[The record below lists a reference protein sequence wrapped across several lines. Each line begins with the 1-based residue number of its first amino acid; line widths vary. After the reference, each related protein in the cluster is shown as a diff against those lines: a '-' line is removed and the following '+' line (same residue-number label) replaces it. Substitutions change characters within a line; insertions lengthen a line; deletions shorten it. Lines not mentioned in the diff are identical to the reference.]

1 MRSILC
7 FSIAFLFC
15 CHPVFGELTAR
26 DIEQIRA
33 IVREDV
39 RVIVKEEITASETR
53 MKQYVDAKFEG
64 VDAKFEGVDAKFEG
78 IDRLLTVIVGFV
90 SAMIVLIVVTVGIP
104 QVIMAWR
111 GKSEREQNKKIE
123 ELSEEIEAL
132 KRRQIVSP

>member
-7 FSIAFLFC
+7 FSIIFLFC
-15 CHPVFGELTAR
+15 CHPAFGELTMQ
-26 DIEQIRA
+26 DIEQIRT
-33 IVREDV
+33 ILREDV
-39 RVIVKEEITASETR
+39 RVIVKEEIAASETR

>member
-7 FSIAFLFC
+7 FSITLLFC
-15 CHPVFGELTAR
+15 CHPAFGELTMQ

-39 RVIVKEEITASETR
+39 RVIVKEEIAASETR
-53 MKQYVDAKFEG
+53 MKQY